1 MDKWMNGKMDGQN
14 RRLEITKDKTQI
26 NSKFKKN
33 KITNM
38 RSQGLIN

>member
-1 MDKWMNGKMDGQN
+1 MDEQN
-14 RRLEITKDKTQI
+14 RRLEITEDKKQIRRGGQI